1 MKLGSHVNYVGRS
14 VEVFPNIF
22 QNDLSHCVTT
32 NLSMY
37 ADDHQIYHTVRDQA
51 SVTSKLIRDS
61 TRTATK
67 LSQLC
72 LCAHKQPFGS
82 HLDVVLCENLEIKN
96 TRLKK
101 DAS

>member
-1 MKLGSHVNYVGRS
+1 
-14 VEVFPNIF
+14 
-22 QNDLSHCVTT
+22 
-32 NLSMY
+32 MY
-37 ADDHQIYHTVRDQA
+37 ADDHQIYHTGRDQS
-51 SVTSKLIRDS
+51 SVTSKLRDS

-67 LSQLC
+67 LPQLF

-96 TRLKK
+96 TLLKK